1 MRFSELLPSPSSH
14 YQRRTAVKWPAGE
27 WARPL
32 SAAPAE
38 AEPVL
43 HTVSAASAAASAPDR
58 PSAGAP

>member
-1 MRFSELLPSPSSH
+1 M
-14 YQRRTAVKWPAGE
+14 KWPAGE